1 MKMKLSEPQF
11 RAVAKLISLRTGP
24 AQNAARE
31 VLVKGAAPG
40 QAANAAGCSPQ
51 SAANT
56 IKRIKR
62 AMQLAKDAAAA
73 H

>member
-1 MKMKLSEPQF
+1 MTLSETQF

-24 AQNAARE
+24 AQDAAYE
-31 VLVKGAAPG
+31 VLVKGVAPG
-40 QAANAAGCSPQ
+40 QAANVAGCSPQ

-62 AMQLAKDAAAA
+62 AMLLAKDAAAP
-73 H
+73 